1 METINTE
8 LLLDRF
14 KQSGLKYIELAS
26 IINVSRNTIHNIMSG
41 RTKPSY
47 YATISLAEALDLTHE
62 DIIAIFFPN
71 IKLRERDNARWA
83 YIQWW
88 ILLLKQVFEKYE
100 NQINGKL
107 AQLERILIS
116 AGTNP
121 YNEIL

>member
-1 METINTE
+1 MEAINTE

-47 YATISLAEALDLTHE
+47 YATISLAEALDLTPE

-71 IKLRERDNARWA
+71 IKLRERNDAR
-83 YIQWW
+83 
-88 ILLLKQVFEKYE
+88 
-100 NQINGKL
+100 
-107 AQLERILIS
+107 
-116 AGTNP
+116 
-121 YNEIL
+121 